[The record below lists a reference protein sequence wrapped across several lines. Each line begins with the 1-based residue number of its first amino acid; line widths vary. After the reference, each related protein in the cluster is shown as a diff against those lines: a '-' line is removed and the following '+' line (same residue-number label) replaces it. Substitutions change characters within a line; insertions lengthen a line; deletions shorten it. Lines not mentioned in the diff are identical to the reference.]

1 MAPLNAGG
9 CSRAQTRTFCPHF
22 KTILEHFAAFSSSGS
37 TSRSKADR
45 VDGELET
52 LLSVPGM
59 LFDFTPECCSACP
72 GRRSQERENAAKC
85 PRIVL
90 KCWQNVR
97 VCAREQPPALSG
109 AIWNQHLARSER
121 VFLQR
126 TPKTANKTLHSG
138 RLGPHRVFHPRSA
151 TRFDLP
157 VRTSRPA
164 VCQPPGGHAASY
176 RHRRGSQSPGRHP
189 RHWPSA
195 LRAAGNESLPRCR
208 Q

>member
-126 TPKTANKTLHSG
+126 TPKTANKTLHD
-138 RLGPHRVFHPRSA
+138 P
-151 TRFDLP
+151 
-157 VRTSRPA
+157 RPA
-164 VCQPPGGHAASY
+164 GSRNGRCP
-176 RHRRGSQSPGRHP
+176 RRRQRFAGPRLQGEGSQQMSHRSTGG
-189 RHWPSA
+189 SGVA
-195 LRAAGNESLPRCR
+195 NAGTQRRIRIGCR
-208 Q
+208 RPYV

>member
-22 KTILEHFAAFSSSGS
+22 KTILGHFAAFSSSGS

-45 VDGELET
+45 ADGELET

-90 KCWQNVR
+90 KCGQNVR

-121 VFLQR
+121 IFLQI
-126 TPKTANKTLHSG
+126 TPKTANNTLHSVPG
-138 RLGPHRVFHPRSA
+138 A
-151 TRFDLP
+151 P
-157 VRTSRPA
+157 VEISQIWPLNA
-164 VCQPPGGHAASY
+164 GLAA
-176 RHRRGSQSPGRHP
+176 
-189 RHWPSA
+189 
-195 LRAAGNESLPRCR
+195 RAKV
-208 Q
+208 

>member
-1 MAPLNAGG
+1 MAPLNVGG

-45 VDGELET
+45 ADGELET

-90 KCWQNVR
+90 KCGRNVR

-138 RLGPHRVFHPRSA
+138 ALIRMVSDFHSGS
-151 TRFDLP
+151 LP
-157 VRTSRPA
+157 SSRPIA
-164 VCQPPGGHAASY
+164 FSED
-176 RHRRGSQSPGRHP
+176 P
-189 RHWPSA
+189 RCCSA
-195 LRAAGNESLPRCR
+195 LDARISNSVSRSGCVCGRSEASIASCN
-208 Q
+208 

>member
-138 RLGPHRVFHPRSA
+138 RLMLPGGLGARGAPAHRSEITSRCWVSVPPRSPLGTGTA
-151 TRFDLP
+151 THPPLLR
-157 VRTSRPA
+157 RPEDS
-164 VCQPPGGHAASY
+164 PTDPD
-176 RHRRGSQSPGRHP
+176 RHRTTG
-189 RHWPSA
+189 
-195 LRAAGNESLPRCR
+195 AGGKI
-208 Q
+208 